1 MKRSPKM
8 KAKIYFQQQAGTASI
23 DNLNELWE
31 EILKQN
37 WLGSLDIPVV
47 VRAAGKWFSPLVE
60 QTASSLVQYL
70 NEKAYYQKVKYCGPG
85 SGFWTKSIDLPNPR
99 SFNENKE
106 ITFRVSSCCLN
117 DGVPVTE
124 DWLSPFLL
132 ITITGLGPDHYLG
145 VSSILD
151 AQAEM
156 ITVAPDYKRA
166 MRLETIYEAHHLF
179 RSDVCVVCGSISR
192 KDAKRGA
199 FWAMSNNDILLEGA
213 LAKSA
218 GLSPKRLP
226 QMIALSRHEL
236 IDWENVQFNGEL
248 SQLLGYTASGLIVW
262 LTKFIERIIHIK
274 ALCSDEINIL
284 HQNSERIMLA
294 ICRRFTFIGKV
305 G

>member
-8 KAKIYFQQQAGTASI
+8 KAKIYFQQQAGTASS

-31 EILKQN
+31 QILKQN

-70 NEKAYYQKVKYCGPG
+70 NEKAFYQKVKYYRPG
-85 SGFWTKSIDLPNPR
+85 SGFRTMSLDLPNPR
-99 SFNENKE
+99 SLDENKE

-117 DGVPVTE
+117 DGVHVAE
-124 DWLSPFLL
+124 DWLSPFFL
-132 ITITGLGPDHYLG
+132 ITITGMGPDHYLG

-156 ITVAPDYKRA
+156 VTVPPDYKRA
-166 MRLETIYEAHHLF
+166 MRLETIYETHHLF

-199 FWAMSNNDILLEGA
+199 FWAMSNNDILLEVA

-218 GLSPKRLP
+218 GLSPQRLP
-226 QMIALSRHEL
+226 QINALSRHEV

-248 SQLLGYTASGLIVW
+248 PQLLGYTASGLIVW
-262 LTKFIERIIHIK
+262 FTKFFERIIHIR
-274 ALCSDEINIL
+274 ALWLDEINIL
-284 HQNSERIMLA
+284 QQNSERIMLA
-294 ICRRFTFIGKV
+294 IRRRFNFIGKV
-305 G
+305 E